1 MKSLKNFF
9 INSNNIVRDSY
20 LWNVLSA
27 SIYAMQSAIVLIVIT
42 HTVGLEDAGIFSIA
56 YAIASL
62 MYYIG
67 EYGVRKYQVSDINE
81 EMSFTDYHSHR
92 IVACAIAVIVSLMY
106 AANGFLRL
114 GYTPVKAYIVIAIC
128 LCKVIEAYS
137 EVYFGRFQ
145 QVGRLDVS
153 AKTNFYR
160 ITFGVI
166 ACIIAL
172 IITKDLAV
180 SMTVW
185 LIASVIALLTSNI
198 LVYRDFCEIKL
209 IFDRRQ
215 IFRIFKD
222 CFPLFA
228 GYFLMLYVSNAP
240 KYAIDACMSDS
251 DQAMYNFIFMPV
263 FAIGMFANFIFNPIL
278 VKLAHRWDENR
289 IGVFTKIVV
298 RQIFVIAGIT
308 LLAIA
313 VALTIGPPILGLLF
327 NADLSGYKTDLA
339 ILMVG
344 GGMLALVNFY
354 AVVVTVMRYQKHLI
368 AGYVALAV
376 LAGVMS
382 DRVVE
387 TYGIRGATV
396 LYTVLMAGLSLIFF
410 AITFWFIWKR
420 HKETAYK
427 VSTS

>member
-27 SIYAMQSAIVLIVIT
+27 SIFAMQSAIILIVIT

-92 IVACAIAVIVSLMY
+92 IVACAIALIVSLTY

-137 EVYFGRFQ
+137 ELYFGRFQ

-160 ITFGVI
+160 ITFGVV
-166 ACIIAL
+166 ACIISL
-172 IITKDLAV
+172 IITRNLAV

-185 LIASVIALLTSNI
+185 LIASMAALLTSNI
-198 LVYRDFCEIKL
+198 LVYKEFGEISFVFNWK
-209 IFDRRQ
+209 Q
-215 IFRIFKD
+215 IFRIFRD

-228 GYFLMLYVSNAP
+228 GYFLMLYVGNAP
-240 KYAIDACMSDS
+240 KYAIDACMSDT

-313 VALTIGPPILGLLF
+313 VALTIGPPVLGLLF
-327 NADLSGYKTDLA
+327 NADLSGYKIDLA

-368 AGYVALAV
+368 AGYVVLAALA
-376 LAGVMS
+376 GIMS
-382 DRVVE
+382 ERVVGM
-387 TYGIRGATV
+387 YGIRGATV

-410 AITFWFIWKR
+410 GITFWFIWKR
-420 HKETAYK
+420 RKETGYGAE
-427 VSTS
+427 TS